1 MLIQFYYKFHA
12 LIVMG
17 KKEIKEEE
25 DDNLA
30 TKKNEDWWRLEKSQ
44 IGRRKFS

>member
-1 MLIQFYYKFHA
+1 MLIQFYYKFHT

-17 KKEIKEEE
+17 KKEAKE
-25 DDNLA
+25 DDENLA